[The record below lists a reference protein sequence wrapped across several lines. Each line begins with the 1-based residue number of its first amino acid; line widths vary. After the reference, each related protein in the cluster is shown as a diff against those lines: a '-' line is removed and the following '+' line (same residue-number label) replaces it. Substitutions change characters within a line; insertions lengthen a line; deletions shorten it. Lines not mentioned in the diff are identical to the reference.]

1 MKSSL
6 FACQT
11 TSQPLVSLTRSE
23 GSESSDNRWAMTRSV
38 EPLKEVRSLGSPVT
52 EYTLCNTVR
61 PQKKNKNTTE
71 NTIYIPLSYTRIYTI
86 YIITII
92 IIVYVF
98 VYLYIYTRYIYIYM
112 CIYKYIYVYV
122 CVCMYDVCMCV
133 CLSLSLSPLPP
144 QQVRLYYYVY
154 VDFEYS
160 NMLYSVLS
168 CLQPLKL

>member
-98 VYLYIYTRYIYIYM
+98 VYLYIYTIYIYIYV
-112 CIYKYIYVYV
+112 YIYINIYIYICI
-122 CVCMYDVCMCV
+122 CVCMYV
-133 CLSLSLSPLPP
+133 
-144 QQVRLYYYVY
+144 
-154 VDFEYS
+154 
-160 NMLYSVLS
+160 
-168 CLQPLKL
+168 